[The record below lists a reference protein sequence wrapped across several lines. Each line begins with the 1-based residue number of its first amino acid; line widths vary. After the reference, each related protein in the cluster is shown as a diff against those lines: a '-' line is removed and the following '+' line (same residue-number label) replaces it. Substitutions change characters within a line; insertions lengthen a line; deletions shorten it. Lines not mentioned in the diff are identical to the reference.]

1 MKILKMN
8 TTDQRRPALLFP
20 LIFPPGLD
28 ITKQKQVKTHVET
41 FTDAICD
48 AVFLRKR
55 KSPKMMVELSLLRVQ
70 PEHSA
75 IQRIILD
82 KLKKQRGLEQHVQLV
97 TYPFEGEELRP
108 LEFLHSLPA
117 FLAIPCDLGA
127 SSGLGSLKA
136 VIPLC
141 LFSQPFYELLTIPF
155 YQAVVDGDP
164 ELHPIM
170 SALNTNFQTF
180 YQKSASVAG
189 QTATI
194 GAPTTQQAALLKALP
209 TACIKGGHRKAKL
222 FMLPFAW
229 NLDRIKATPKSLHTD
244 ALASLV
250 DSVIQRYV
258 DLLTSITEGR

>member
-8 TTDQRRPALLFP
+8 TTDQRRPALLIP

-28 ITKQKQVKTHVET
+28 ITKQKQVKTHVES

-55 KSPKMMVELSLLRVQ
+55 KSPKMMVELSLLRAQ
-70 PEHSA
+70 PEYNV

-97 TYPFEGEELRP
+97 TYPFEGTELRP
-108 LEFLHSLPA
+108 LEFLHSLPT
-117 FLAIPCDLGA
+117 FLAVPCDPRA
-127 SSGLGSLKA
+127 SSGLESLKA
-136 VIPLC
+136 IIPSC
-141 LFSQPFYELLTIPF
+141 LFSQPFYELLTTPF
-155 YQAVVDGDP
+155 YQAVIGGEP

-170 SALNTNFQTF
+170 STLSTNFQAF
-180 YQKSASVAG
+180 YHKSASVAG

-194 GAPTTQQAALLKALP
+194 GVPTTQQAALLEALP

-222 FMLPFAW
+222 FMFPFAW
-229 NLDRIKATPKSLHTD
+229 DLSRIKITPKNLHID

-250 DSVIQRYV
+250 DNMIQRYV
-258 DLLTSITEGR
+258 DSLTSITENR